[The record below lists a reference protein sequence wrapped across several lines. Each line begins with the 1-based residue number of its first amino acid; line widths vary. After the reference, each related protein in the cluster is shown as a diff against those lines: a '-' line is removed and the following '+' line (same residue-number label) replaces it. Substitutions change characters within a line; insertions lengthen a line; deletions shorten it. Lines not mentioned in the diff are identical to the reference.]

1 MLISEQLFLI
11 LSGNSGGSGDWA
23 QRGIY
28 GLRGAVLAD
37 LLLAGRLDLTPGR
50 DPLMRVIDDAPT
62 NNPVLD
68 DALSHL
74 PTDESI
80 RISHAIGRGECSLK
94 DTIAAHAAAEATGS
108 DSAPGTAAE
117 GGPAPERGAGIVDRL
132 IAVLKGECPA
142 TAADQVLLSILKG
155 LGLGRVVLPGER
167 TGLGWSGLYQR
178 VQEITDTNAPGEPL
192 RTMTDTLAALT
203 IIVAT
208 VDDDR

>member
-23 QRGIY
+23 LRGIY

-50 DPLMRVIDDAPT
+50 DPMMRVTDDAPT
-62 NNPVLD
+62 DNPILD
-68 DALSHL
+68 CALSRL
-74 PTDESI
+74 PFGESI
-80 RISHAIGRGECSLK
+80 RISSAIGRGDCSLE
-94 DTIAAHAAAEATGS
+94 DVIAEHLSATLPGS
-108 DSAPGTAAE
+108 DDAGAE
-117 GGPAPERGAGIVDRL
+117 VVDRL
-132 IAVLKGECPA
+132 IAVLTGERPA

-155 LGLGRVVLPGER
+155 LGIGRVVLPSER

-178 VQEITDTNAPGEPL
+178 VKEITDMNAPGEPL
-192 RTMTDTLAALT
+192 RTATDALAALT

>member
-23 QRGIY
+23 LRGIY

-50 DPLMRVIDDAPT
+50 DPMMRVTDDAPT
-62 NNPVLD
+62 DNPILD
-68 DALSHL
+68 CALSRL
-74 PTDESI
+74 PFGESI
-80 RISHAIGRGECSLK
+80 RISSAIGHGDCALQ
-94 DTIAAHAAAEATGS
+94 DAIAEHLAATLPGS
-108 DSAPGTAAE
+108 DGASAE
-117 GGPAPERGAGIVDRL
+117 VVDRL
-132 IAVLKGECPA
+132 IAVLTGERPA

-155 LGLGRVVLPGER
+155 LGIGGVVLPSER

-178 VQEITDTNAPGEPL
+178 VKEITDMNAPGEPL
-192 RTMTDTLAALT
+192 RTATDALAALT

>member
-23 QRGIY
+23 LRGIY

-50 DPLMRVIDDAPT
+50 DPMMRVTDDAPT
-62 NNPVLD
+62 DNPILD
-68 DALSHL
+68 CALSRL
-74 PTDESI
+74 PFGESI
-80 RISHAIGRGECSLK
+80 RISSAIGRGDCSLE
-94 DTIAAHAAAEATGS
+94 DVIAEHLAATLPGS
-108 DSAPGTAAE
+108 DDAGARAADPTAGPGAE
-117 GGPAPERGAGIVDRL
+117 VVDRL
-132 IAVLKGECPA
+132 IAVLTGERPA

-155 LGLGRVVLPGER
+155 LGIGGVVLPSER

-178 VQEITDTNAPGEPL
+178 VKEITDMNAPGEPL
-192 RTMTDTLAALT
+192 RTVTDALAALT